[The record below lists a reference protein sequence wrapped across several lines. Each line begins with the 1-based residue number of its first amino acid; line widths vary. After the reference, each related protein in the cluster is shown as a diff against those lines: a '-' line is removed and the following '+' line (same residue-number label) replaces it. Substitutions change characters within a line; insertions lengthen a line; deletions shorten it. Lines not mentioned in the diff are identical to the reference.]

1 MRFPLLFV
9 ALVAMLPSALSS
21 RCFAMA
27 KKPEIT
33 VRIHTE
39 ADKNDSDTF
48 SIPVNLIY
56 QQRQAYLS
64 KVADISERM
73 IEKILP
79 FPARDGSWGCVLKLN
94 PMGRIRL
101 ENMSGQL
108 RGNALV
114 IFVTTKMG
122 NHQVADMI
130 VDRVV
135 TDGII
140 TIPRGLNEIEVALL
154 RQKFKILG
162 ETVKQNLRD
171 HPKDKPLELPG
182 GHFEPPADRNA
193 AYEAIS
199 SKPPARNRRSSEL
212 DLPRLSD

>member
-1 MRFPLLFV
+1 MRFPSLCIAILSL
-9 ALVAMLPSALSS
+9 ALPSF
-21 RCFAMA
+21 CTAMA
-27 KKPEIT
+27 KKPDIT
-33 VRIHTE
+33 LRIHSE

-79 FPARDGSWGCVLKLN
+79 FPAKDGSWGCVLKLS
-94 PMGRIRL
+94 PQGRIRL

-108 RGNALV
+108 RGYALV
-114 IFVTTKMG
+114 IFVSTKLG

-140 TIPRGLNEIEVALL
+140 TIPRGLSDIEVALL
-154 RQKFKILG
+154 KQKFKILG
-162 ETVKQNLRD
+162 ETVKPNLRD
-171 HPKDKPLELPG
+171 HPKTPPQELPG
-182 GHFEPPADRNA
+182 GRFEPPADRNA

-199 SKPPARNRRSSEL
+199 SKAPARNRRSSEL
-212 DLPRLSD
+212 DLPRLPD

>member
-1 MRFPLLFV
+1 MRFPLLCT
-9 ALVAMLPSALSS
+9 AILSLALSPL
-21 RCFAMA
+21 CPAMS

-79 FPARDGSWGCVLKLN
+79 FPAKDGSWGCVLKLN
-94 PMGRIRL
+94 PQGRIRL
-101 ENMSGQL
+101 ENMSGQI
-108 RGNALV
+108 RGSAMV
-114 IFVTTKMG
+114 IFVTTKFG

-140 TIPRGLNEIEVALL
+140 TIPRGLSEIEVMLL
-154 RQKFKILG
+154 KRKFKTLG
-162 ETVKQNLRD
+162 EAVKQNLRE
-171 HPKDKPLELPG
+171 HPKTLPQELPG
-182 GHFEPPADRNA
+182 GRFETKTDRNA
-193 AYEAIS
+193 VYEPLSTA
-199 SKPPARNRRSSEL
+199 PPARNRRSSEL
-212 DLPRLSD
+212 DLPRLPD

>member
-1 MRFPLLFV
+1 MRFPLLS
-9 ALVAMLPSALSS
+9 LAMMATFSLALSPP
-21 RCFAMA
+21 CTAMS
-27 KKPEIT
+27 KKPDIT

-39 ADKNDSDTF
+39 ADKNDTDTF

-79 FPARDGSWGCVLKLN
+79 FPAKDGSWGCVLKMN

-101 ENMSGQL
+101 ENMSGQI
-108 RGNALV
+108 RGSALV
-114 IFVTTKMG
+114 IFVSTKFG

-140 TIPRGLNEIEVALL
+140 TIPRGLNEMEIVLL
-154 RQKFKILG
+154 KQKFKILG
-162 ETVKQNLRD
+162 ETVKQNLRE
-171 HPKDKPLELPG
+171 HPKTPPQELPG
-182 GHFEPPADRNA
+182 GRFETKVDRNA
-193 AYEAIS
+193 VYEPIS
-199 SKPPARNRRSSEL
+199 SKAPARNRRSSEL
-212 DLPRLSD
+212 DLPRLPD

>member
-1 MRFPLLFV
+1 MRFPLLCTAILSLAFSSFCP
-9 ALVAMLPSALSS
+9 AMSS
-21 RCFAMA
+21 
-27 KKPEIT
+27 KPEIT

-48 SIPVNLIY
+48 SIPVNLVY
-56 QQRQAYLS
+56 QRRQAYLS

-79 FPARDGSWGCVLKLN
+79 FPAKDGSWGCVLKLT
-94 PMGRIRL
+94 PQGRIRL

-108 RGNALV
+108 RGAAMV
-114 IFVTTKMG
+114 IFVSTKMG

-140 TIPRGLNEIEVALL
+140 TLPRGLNEMEVFLL
-154 RQKFKILG
+154 KKKFKILG
-162 ETVKQNLRD
+162 ESVKPNLRD
-171 HPKDKPLELPG
+171 HPKTLPQELPG

-199 SKPPARNRRSSEL
+199 SKPTPRNRRSSEL